1 MVKIVNIEK
10 KSEADKAGIKKGDS
24 LISING
30 NTVEDAIDFNYY
42 FADEPLELVLE
53 GKNGIYKAKFRS
65 AGSNGIEV
73 EGLKIKHCGN
83 NCVFCFINQNPK
95 GMRKTIYVK
104 DEDYRFSF
112 LYGNYFTLTKITQKE
127 LDRIVKMRLSPLYI
141 SVHAI
146 NNEVRKKL
154 LGVKKDDELLEK
166 MKYLTANGIELHTQI
181 VLCPGYN
188 DGKVLEETI
197 TTLRQFHPMVRSV
210 AVVPVGLT
218 GHRENLPAIEPVSK
232 ELAEKTVKLISK
244 FNKKYKKEIDTN
256 FVFAADEFYLKSG
269 TECPD
274 EDYYEDYLQY
284 EDGVGMVRNFIERF
298 KESIEFIPDKI
309 AEKASVTIVT
319 GGLFY
324 PVMKEIVLP
333 EMKKVKNLTVKLIK
347 ADNKLFGRSVTVAGL
362 LGGAD
367 IISAV
372 GKAEYENDTLLIPS
386 TCLNYDGRFLD
397 DLTID
402 DLTKKTGYKVHL
414 LENPVEIFEKI

>member
-10 KSEADKAGIKKGDS
+10 RSEAEKAGIKKGDC
-24 LISING
+24 LVSING
-30 NTVEDAIDFNYY
+30 NIIEDAIDFN
-42 FADEPLELVLE
+42 FLCADEPLELILE
-53 GKNGIYKAKFRS
+53 SKNGPYKAKFRS
-65 AGSNGIEV
+65 SGSNGIEV
-73 EGLKIKHCGN
+73 EELKIKHCGN
-83 NCVFCFINQNPK
+83 NCIFCFINQNPK

-127 LDRIVKMRLSPLYI
+127 LDRIVRMRLSPLYI

-146 NNEVRKKL
+146 NDEVRKKL
-154 LGVKKDDELLEK
+154 LGVKKDDKLLEK
-166 MKYLTANGIELHTQI
+166 MKYLTGNGIELHTQI
-181 VLCPGYN
+181 VLCPGLN
-188 DGKVLEETI
+188 DGKVLEETVTI
-197 TTLRQFHPMVRSV
+197 LRKFHPMVRSV

-232 ELAEKTVKLISK
+232 ELAEQTVKLISK

-256 FVFAADEFYLKSG
+256 FVFAADEFYLRSG
-269 TECPD
+269 AEFPD
-274 EDYYEDYLQY
+274 EEYYEDYLQY

-298 KESIEFIPDKI
+298 KESIDLIPDRITK
-309 AEKASVTIVT
+309 ESSVTIVT
-319 GGLFY
+319 GALFY
-324 PVMKEIVLP
+324 PVMKDIVVP

-347 ADNKLFGRSVTVAGL
+347 ADNKLFGSSVTVAGL

-372 GKAEYENDTLLIPS
+372 GIAKCEKDMLLIPS

-397 DLTID
+397 DLSID
-402 DLTKKTGYKVHL
+402 DLAKKTGYKVHL

>member
-10 KSEADKAGIKKGDS
+10 RSEADKAGIKKDDK
-24 LISING
+24 LISVNG
-30 NTVEDAIDFNYY
+30 NPIEDAIDFSFYC
-42 FADEPLELVLE
+42 ADEPLELLLD
-53 GKNGIYKAKFRS
+53 GKNGIYKAQFSS
-65 AGSNGIEV
+65 AGNNGIEV
-73 EGLKIKHCGN
+73 EELKIKHCGN
-83 NCVFCFINQNPK
+83 NCIFCFINQNPK

-112 LYGNYFTLTKITQKE
+112 LYGNYFTLTMITQKD
-127 LDRIVKMRLSPLYI
+127 LDRIVRMRLSPLYI
-141 SVHAI
+141 SVHTAD
-146 NNEVRKKL
+146 NKVRKKL
-154 LGVKKDDELLEK
+154 LGVKKDDGLLEK
-166 MKYLTANGIELHTQI
+166 MKYLTDNGIELHTQI

-188 DGKVLEETI
+188 DGKVLEETV
-197 TTLRQFHPMVRSV
+197 TTLRQLHPMVRSV

-218 GHRENLPAIEPVSK
+218 GHRENLPVIEPVSK
-232 ELAEKTVKLISK
+232 ESAEKTVKLISK
-244 FNKKYKKEIDTN
+244 FNKKYKKEIYTN

-269 TECPD
+269 TEFPD
-274 EDYYEDYLQY
+274 EDYYEDYIQY

-298 KESIEFIPDKI
+298 KESIELIPDQI
-309 AEKASVTIVT
+309 AEKTSVTIVT

-333 EMKKVKNLTVKLIK
+333 EMKEVKNLTVKLIK

-372 GKAEYENDTLLIPS
+372 GKAESENDVLLIPS

-402 DLTKKTGYKVHL
+402 DLNKKTGYKVRL